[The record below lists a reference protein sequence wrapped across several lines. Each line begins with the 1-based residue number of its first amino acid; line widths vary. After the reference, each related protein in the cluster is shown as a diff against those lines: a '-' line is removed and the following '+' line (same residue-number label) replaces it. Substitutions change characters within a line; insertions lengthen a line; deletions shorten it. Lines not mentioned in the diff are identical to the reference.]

1 VSGPSR
7 RTAPGQGRLG
17 SVLDRRG
24 NNASQDD
31 TARRLDRVE
40 LLLDLLADDLGVDLH
55 HLEIAQRPT
64 VRYGTPTSFEEVE
77 VCLLIGT
84 IDADIALEWLR

>member
-1 VSGPSR
+1 VASERRKAAGSLSIDGP
-7 RTAPGQGRLG
+7 
-17 SVLDRRG
+17 
-24 NNASQDD
+24 
-31 TARRLDRVE
+31 E
-40 LLLDLLADDLGVDLH
+40 DLTPVLH